1 MKKLTYIGV
10 LAAILSSCTISYDFV
25 ATNNPI
31 GSKVGSS
38 QQKYLFG
45 TIPLKTSDN
54 YGSDIQDAGYQ
65 TACKNGG
72 ISKVG
77 LAETQVV
84 QGPFVTKIT
93 TTVYGN

>member
-1 MKKLTYIGV
+1 MKKLTYIGIV
-10 LAAILSSCTISYDFV
+10 AALLSSCTIAYDFV

-31 GSKVGSS
+31 GTKVGTS

-45 TIPLKTSDN
+45 TIPLKSSEN
-54 YGSDIQDAGYQ
+54 NGADIQDAGYQ

-72 ISKVG
+72 ITKVG
-77 LAETQVV
+77 LAETKVV
-84 QGPFVTKIT
+84 TNGFVIKTT